1 MTRQSPPRA
10 GVRAVLYTLD
20 FEPITV
26 VELSQAARERLECK
40 GEVTLQVIE
49 MMPLEFM
56 RQADRINPA
65 KTKTVRIFVEEFR
78 RGSHSHLMLF
88 TPNDENALLLKSA
101 FLPGQRKEVRDE
113 RAEAFVQGFM
123 KALSSYGY

>member
-1 MTRQSPPRA
+1 MTRRSSPRV
-10 GVRAVLYTLD
+10 GVRAVLYTFD

-26 VELSQAARERLECK
+26 VELPPAARERLECE
-40 GEVTLQVIE
+40 GELTLPVLE
-49 MMPLEFM
+49 MVPLEFM

-65 KTKTVRIFVEEFR
+65 KTKMVRIFVEELR